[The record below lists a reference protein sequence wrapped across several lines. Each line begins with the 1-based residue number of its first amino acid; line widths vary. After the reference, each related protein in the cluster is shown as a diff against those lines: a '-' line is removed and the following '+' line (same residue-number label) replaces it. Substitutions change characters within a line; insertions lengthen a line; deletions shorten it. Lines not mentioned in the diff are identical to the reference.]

1 MTQLA
6 SVCCTP
12 VRSPTAQ
19 QLGSILLGLAV
30 ACLAG
35 CASLPARLPPAES
48 HALTEVANTRL
59 ARTVAAST
67 PSDAT
72 DALTGLRLLPEA
84 AFSLDARIALA
95 RSAQMSLDVQYY
107 LLAHDEVGLL
117 LLRELRDAAER
128 GVRVRLIVDDLYNG
142 GEDAL
147 FTAFA
152 AHPNIEVRIFNPL
165 PARSGGLLTRIAL
178 SLHEF
183 GRINHRMHN
192 KLFIADNSVSV
203 SGGRNVAQE
212 YFMRSSDAN
221 FIDMDVL
228 ATGAAVR
235 EQSASFDRYWNSEQV
250 YPIALVAR
258 AAAGQRFDE
267 IAARAAPD
275 PLPRERDVLGR
286 SSVAQQLVEARLDL
300 IWTQAQVFADDPA
313 KITRKDFDTRF
324 AGSVTQRT
332 LEVIGS
338 ARTRVVIISPYFIPG
353 EIGMGVIKASGDKG
367 VVTVVLTNSLG
378 ATDEPLVYAG
388 YARYRRAMLEQG
400 VVIHEFGPGL
410 SRQTRQYGNFG
421 DSTSRLHAKMAVIDG
436 RWMFIGSMNL
446 DGRSA
451 SLNTEIGLLID
462 GSALKADFDQLSS
475 DRFTSAYLLR
485 LGPSG
490 KVEWVQQDEHGLQTV
505 HDDEP
510 GADWFV
516 AFKNWLLSPFVREE
530 LL

>member
-1 MTQLA
+1 MNFARILA
-6 SVCCTP
+6 GLSV
-12 VRSPTAQ
+12 AW
-19 QLGSILLGLAV
+19 
-30 ACLAG
+30 LAG
-35 CASLPARLPPAES
+35 CAALPARQPPAQS
-48 HALTEVANTRL
+48 HAFTEVGDTRI
-59 ARTVAAST
+59 ARAVAAST
-67 PSDAT
+67 PADAGV
-72 DALTGLRLLPEA
+72 ALTGIRLLPEA
-84 AFSLDARIALA
+84 SFSLDARIALA
-95 RSAQMSLDVQYY
+95 RSAQKSLDVQYY
-107 LLAHDEVGLL
+107 LLARDEVGLL
-117 LLRELRDAAER
+117 LLRELRGAAER

-142 GEDAL
+142 GEDEL

-152 AHPNIEVRIFNPL
+152 AHPKIEVRVFNPL
-165 PARSGGLLTRIAL
+165 PARDGGLLTRLAF

-183 GRINHRMHN
+183 TRINHRMHN
-192 KLFIADNSVSV
+192 KLFIADNSASI
-203 SGGRNVAQE
+203 SGGRNIAQD
-212 YFMRSSDAN
+212 YFMRAADAN

-250 YPIALVAR
+250 YPIAQVAR
-258 AAAGQRFDE
+258 AAAALPFAQLAGPS
-267 IAARAAPD
+267 APD
-275 PLPRERDVLGR
+275 PLPRERDVLNRTSLSRQLDEGR
-286 SSVAQQLVEARLDL
+286 MDL
-300 IWTQAQVFADDPA
+300 IWTQARVFADDPA
-313 KITRKDFDTRF
+313 KIGRSEFESRF

-332 LEVIGS
+332 LEVIGAAQS
-338 ARTRVVIISPYFIPG
+338 RVVIISPYFIPG

-388 YARYRRAMLEQG
+388 YARYRKAMLEQG
-400 VVIHEFGPGL
+400 VIIHEFGPTL
-410 SRQTRQYGNFG
+410 SKESRQYGSFG
-421 DSTSRLHAKMAVIDG
+421 SSTSRLHAKMAVIDG

-462 GSALKADFDQLSS
+462 GAALKADFDQLST

-490 KVEWVQQDEHGLQTV
+490 KVQWVQQDDQGRQTV

-510 GADWFV
+510 DASWFV
-516 AFKNWLLSPFVREE
+516 AFKNWVLSPFVREE

>member
-1 MTQLA
+1 MNFA
-6 SVCCTP
+6 
-12 VRSPTAQ
+12 R
-19 QLGSILLGLAV
+19 LLPGLVV
-30 ACLAG
+30 AWLAG
-35 CASLPARLPPAES
+35 CAALPARLPPAES
-48 HALTEVANTRL
+48 RAFTDVEVADTRI
-59 ARTVAAST
+59 ARAVADSALPGALPT
-67 PSDAT
+67 
-72 DALTGLRLLPEA
+72 LTGIRLLPEA
-84 AFSLDARIALA
+84 PFSLDARIALA
-95 RSAQMSLDVQYY
+95 RNAQRSLDVQYY
-107 LLAHDEVGLL
+107 LLANDEVGLL
-117 LLRELRDAAER
+117 LLRELRSAAER
-128 GVRVRLIVDDLYNG
+128 GVRVRVIVDDLYNG
-142 GEDAL
+142 GDDAL

-152 AHPNIEVRIFNPL
+152 AHPNIELRIFNPL
-165 PARSGGLLTRIAL
+165 PARDGGLLARLAL

-192 KLFIADNSVSV
+192 KLFIADNSISV
-203 SGGRNVAQE
+203 SGGRNIAQE
-212 YFMRSSDAN
+212 YFMRASDAN

-235 EQSASFDRYWNSEQV
+235 SQSASFDRYWNSEQV
-250 YPIALVAR
+250 YPIAQLAS
-258 AAAGQRFDE
+258 ASPASRFDQLTTGS
-267 IAARAAPD
+267 APE
-275 PLPRERDVLGR
+275 PSPRERDVLDR
-286 SSVAQQLVEARLDL
+286 TSVTQQLGEGRLDL
-300 IWTQAQVFADDPA
+300 IWTQAQVFADDPS
-313 KITRKDFDTRF
+313 KIGRPDFDSRF

-338 ARTRVVIISPYFIPG
+338 ARSRVVIISPYFIPG

-388 YARYRRAMLEQG
+388 YARYRQAMLEQG

-421 DSTSRLHAKMAVIDG
+421 NSTSRLHAKMAVIDG

-462 GSALKADFDQLSS
+462 GGALKADFDQLSS

-490 KVEWVQQDEHGLQTV
+490 DVEWVQQDEEGRQTV
-505 HDDEP
+505 HANEP
-510 GADWFV
+510 GASWLV
-516 AFKNWLLSPFVREE
+516 AFKNWVLSPFVREE
-530 LL
+530 FL